1 MVDRS
6 GDVRHS
12 RANVDKAQRLLGY
25 QSKYMI
31 SEGLDE
37 TMGCYLES
45 LAE

>member
-12 RANVDKAQRLLGY
+12 KANIDKAQRLLGY
-25 QSKYMI
+25 EPKYMI

-37 TMGCYLES
+37 AMAWYLES